1 MGGDKRSVDRTP
13 RDFLAAWWR
22 GEAGPVPCGGC
33 SALLLLRRHPR
44 GQEARQAALETPVL
58 DWRERLVPFPRGSR
72 QVDMV
77 VSGRKRRQLTDADL
91 TAR

>member
-1 MGGDKRSVDRTP
+1 MVNP
-13 RDFLAAWWR
+13 PEMAAR
-22 GEAGPVPCGGC
+22 HGAG
-33 SALLLLRRHPR
+33 A
-44 GQEARQAALETPVL
+44 PVL